1 MDRRIEADGNQ
12 LGPEQSGLP
21 SANVSVSQAIS
32 VSAWP
37 SVNCS

>member
-1 MDRRIEADGNQ
+1 

-32 VSAWP
+32 VSVSAWP